1 MQRQTMG
8 HLKIVVEKDDVIH
21 IGENIKLMLADDK
34 LNRAT
39 VVIDAP
45 KEMRITRQNY
55 QKEKDNVK

>member
-1 MQRQTMG
+1 MG
-8 HLKIVVEKDDVIH
+8 HLKIVIEKDDAIH
-21 IGENIKLMLADDK
+21 IGENIKLKLADDK